1 MEKEMRE
8 YIRSLKPDKLPDW
21 KELLSKGVDIGKATP
36 TGKSR
41 FLETSGY
48 ESYYAYKKD
57 CAEKGKI
64 VWQILM
70 GLATLDEELEGI
82 REIEKFSK
90 RTGLEIHT
98 VQAIPSQ
105 LICIPREIRDKAP
118 APTSYVVDK
127 PEDWA
132 AHGEQSDMQ
141 IIFEDNCLACPNSL
155 ETTINPLSV
164 ASPRIGILSQFIW
177 DYPGCEDD
185 IKRYSDVVTSLGIVA
200 AKKDEYIGVDTYLD
214 DGIPAFFMDCMSYVA
229 YAMLSYH
236 IITELC
242 GARQTISYGGLL
254 SESDT
259 RLAIAMACDKLLST
273 DEWNAMSYINGS
285 TVMQWDHDIQANWGP
300 TVHEMLFEIL
310 VERKYKMGLAINPVS
325 ITEKI
330 AVPTLQDLLDVF
342 SAGARAEE
350 KAPEWEPFIDFSKLE
365 EIRDDMCD
373 KAKVMYENIING
385 LKECGIDTDNPLEML
400 CVLKKFNPMK
410 FEMAFHPSTM
420 NGGSLTAYYPTV
432 IGRQTL
438 AMTNE
443 IIDDLTAK
451 GYKGALNGLKIV
463 IAAGDGHTYGLQLV
477 ESVLKSMGA
486 NVVNGGLGLTASDM
500 LDLADEEECEYIGIS
515 VHNGQGLDYARIITE
530 LAKERHRKYNIFMG
544 GKLNAILPGKSE
556 PEDVTELIA
565 ETGVYPVDD
574 LEEEIKTLIACREG

>member
-8 YIRSLKPDKLPDW
+8 YIRSLKPDNLPDW
-21 KELLSKGVDIGKATP
+21 KKQLEKGIEIGKATP

-48 ESYYAYKKD
+48 KSYYEYKKD

-70 GLATLDEELEGI
+70 GLATLEEQLDGI
-82 REIEKFSK
+82 KAIEEFSQ

-105 LICIPREIRDKAP
+105 LICIPREVRDQAP

-164 ASPRIGILSQFIW
+164 GSPRIGILSQFIW
-177 DYPGCEDD
+177 DFPGCEDD
-185 IKRYSDVVTSLGIVA
+185 IKRFSDVVTSLGIIA
-200 AKKDEYIGVDTYLD
+200 SKKDEDIGVDTYLD

-229 YAMLSYH
+229 YALLSYH

-259 RLAIAMACDKLLST
+259 RMAIAMACDKLIST
-273 DEWNAMSYINGS
+273 DEWKAMSYINGS

-350 KAPEWEPFIDFSKLE
+350 KAPEWEPFIDFSRLE
-365 EIRDDMCD
+365 EIRDDMCE
-373 KAKVMYENIING
+373 KAQDMYKNIING
-385 LKECGIDTDNPLEML
+385 LQECGIDTDNPIELL
-400 CVLKKFNPMK
+400 YILKKFNPMK
-410 FEMAFHPSTM
+410 FEMAFHPST
-420 NGGSLTAYYPTV
+420 
-432 IGRQTL
+432 
-438 AMTNE
+438 
-443 IIDDLTAK
+443 
-451 GYKGALNGLKIV
+451 
-463 IAAGDGHTYGLQLV
+463 
-477 ESVLKSMGA
+477 
-486 NVVNGGLGLTASDM
+486 
-500 LDLADEEECEYIGIS
+500 
-515 VHNGQGLDYARIITE
+515 
-530 LAKERHRKYNIFMG
+530 
-544 GKLNAILPGKSE
+544 
-556 PEDVTELIA
+556 
-565 ETGVYPVDD
+565 
-574 LEEEIKTLIACREG
+574 